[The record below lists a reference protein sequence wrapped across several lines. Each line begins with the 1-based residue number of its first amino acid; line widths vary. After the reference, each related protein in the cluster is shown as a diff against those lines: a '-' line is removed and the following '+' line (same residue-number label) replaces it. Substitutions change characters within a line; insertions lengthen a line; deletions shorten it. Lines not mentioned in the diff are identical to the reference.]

1 MEKVVCQELVY
12 IKNKLDKI
20 TDYSILEKAVK
31 SPSPGRVFRMVNH
44 DWIFAGNQFKKPFN
58 ELLFTRW

>member
-1 MEKVVCQELVY
+1 MRYSRMEKVVCQELVY

-31 SPSPGRVFRMVNH
+31 SPSPERVFRMVNH
-44 DWIFAGNQFKKPFN
+44 D
-58 ELLFTRW
+58 